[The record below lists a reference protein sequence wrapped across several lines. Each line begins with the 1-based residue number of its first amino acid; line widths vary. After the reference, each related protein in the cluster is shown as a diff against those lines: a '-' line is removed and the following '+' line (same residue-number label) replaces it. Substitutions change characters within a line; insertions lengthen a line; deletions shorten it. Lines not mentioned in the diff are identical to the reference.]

1 MNWFVAKVVY
11 QIISGGGD
19 HAPQFDE
26 QLRLISAHTME
37 EAWEKAS
44 EIGEQEQYAFKNQKQ
59 QLVEWKFINVP
70 EVYVLNDLKDGMEL
84 YSRIEEPGN
93 ADTYMAWLQKKSS
106 QLSPGKKLA
115 MSHA

>member
-26 QLRLISAHTME
+26 QLRLISADCME
-37 EAWEKAS
+37 DAWEKAC
-44 EIGEQEQYAFKNQKQ
+44 EIGEQEQYAFKNQQQ
-59 QLVEWKFINVP
+59 QLVQWKFINVP
-70 EVYVLNDLKDGMEL
+70 EVLPLNDLKDGMEL

-93 ADTYMAWLQKKSS
+93 PDTYVAWLQRKSS
-106 QLSPGKKLA
+106 QLSHNKQLSL
-115 MSHA
+115 SH